1 MNIRSGKPRNAGSRQ
16 GRPHNRS
23 GSPVLTEPERIQKVL
38 ARVGLGS
45 RRRIEDLIRAGEIRV
60 NGKVAELGQKLGPED
75 RVTARGRPVR
85 LDRMTAVR
93 RRVLL
98 YYKPEGEVTARHDP
112 QGRRTVFDTVPT
124 LTGARWIAVGR
135 LDINTQGLLLLTTDG
150 ELANRLMHPSFE
162 VEREYAVRV
171 KGEITPEQRRALLEG
186 VLLDDGPA
194 RFDSLVEE
202 AGPQSEGGNRW
213 YRATLKEG
221 RNREVRRLMESRG
234 LLVSRLIR
242 LRYGPVALPRN
253 LGRGRWLE
261 LSQDE
266 AFDLAVHVGI
276 EAPKKPQAA
285 RPGGRRARRG

>member
-1 MNIRSGKPRNAGSRQ
+1 MNSRSKPRNAGSSRR
-16 GRPHNRS
+16 GRPQSRS

-45 RRRIEDLIRAGEIRV
+45 RRQIEDLIRAGEIRI

-75 RVTARGRPVR
+75 RLTARGRPIR

-112 QGRRTVFDTVPT
+112 QGRRTVFDTVPS

-162 VEREYAVRV
+162 VEREYAVRI

-186 VLLDDGPA
+186 VLLEDGPA

-202 AGPQSEGGNRW
+202 AGQPGEGSNRW

-242 LRYGPVALPRN
+242 LRYGPVVLPRN

-261 LSQDE
+261 LSRDE
-266 AFDLAVHVGI
+266 AFELAVHVGI
-276 EAPKKPQAA
+276 EAPRKTRAA
-285 RPGGRRARRG
+285 KPGGRHTRRG